1 MSCFRKFSSAVLC
14 SALLG
19 AGLYSGLAAAAAYDI
34 APGDLLMVNV
44 YRQEDMTLRVRVDNA
59 GFIRFPL
66 AGRFSVVGKPTNTIE
81 REIAKALQRQGF
93 SQPEVV
99 VSVDTYAPRNV
110 YVLGQVKN
118 ASESSD
124 MQIPLGG
131 EMSALQAISNSGGL
145 TDDADID
152 HIIVHRQEG
161 ANIRTIKVPAR
172 DILNGKPVADVQLK
186 PSDTVVVPKM
196 PAISV
201 LGTAKKPGQFY
212 PTAESALT
220 VSRVLAL
227 AGGVE
232 RPNSLSEIRIT
243 RGKETFEVDVRAVV
257 EKGEKGQDPE
267 LKPGDIV
274 YVPETRW

>member
-1 MSCFRKFSSAVLC
+1 MTFLRKISAAVML
-14 SALLG
+14 SGAIGLSLTSIQAL
-19 AGLYSGLAAAAAYDI
+19 AAAYDI

-44 YRQEDMTLRVRVDNA
+44 YRQEDMTLRVRVDTR
-59 GFIRFPL
+59 GYIRFPM
-66 AGRFSVVGKPTNTIE
+66 AGRFSVAGKSADTIE
-81 REIAKALQRQGF
+81 REISAALRRQGF

-152 HIIVHRQEG
+152 RIIVRRYEAG
-161 ANIRTIKVPAR
+161 KIRTIPVPAR
-172 DILNGKPVADVQLK
+172 DILNGKPIADVQLK

-212 PTAESALT
+212 PTPEAPLT

-227 AGGVE
+227 AGGVD

-243 RGKETFEVDVRAVV
+243 RGKQTFEVDVRSVV
-257 EKGEKGQDPE
+257 EKGKDGQDPE